1 MPNGKG
7 QIRHRLDQ
15 HIPFVQQRYAIRDGL
30 CAVQVMS
37 YHDGCHV
44 VFLLQ
49 LEDQLIDLTGS
60 DGIKARGR
68 FIEQ

>member
-1 MPNGKG
+1 
-7 QIRHRLDQ
+7 
-15 HIPFVQQRYAIRDGL
+15 VQRNAIRDGL
-30 CAVQVMS
+30 CAMQVMS
-37 YHDGCHV
+37 DYDGCHV